1 MKLWLRNF
9 LVHHQKR
16 FLKTSLKDAE
26 HEINIFFSFYLHR
39 YKWNIRS
46 FRNKVHLAV
55 IHRIMMAPYL
65 VSFCRHMQ
73 LYLASASNIPLVF
86 IRTLNK
92 QLQRRNLLIKLLQD
106 GKVRK
111 TTSKFKYRHIFNF
124 YTTSPFMSSATT
136 ILKLVCLI

>member
-1 MKLWLRNF
+1 MKS
-9 LVHHQKR
+9 
-16 FLKTSLKDAE
+16 SLKDTE
-26 HEINIFFSFYLHR
+26 HEINIFSFYLHR
-39 YKWNIRS
+39 YEWNIRS
-46 FRNKVHLAV
+46 FRNKVHLVV

-73 LYLASASNIPLVF
+73 PYLASASNIPLVF

-136 ILKLVCLI
+136 ISKLVLSYLNFFIF